1 MTELETH
8 IEKKIPFVIET
19 KEGEEIVIFPAE
31 KRFIKG
37 PINAVV
43 HNDRDFK
50 NELDSVTADC
60 KNFQSLRPSK
70 NEKTN

>member
-19 KEGEEIVIFPAE
+19 KEGDEIIIFPAE

-37 PINAVV
+37 AINAVL
-43 HNDRDFK
+43 HNDADFNK
-50 NELDSVTADC
+50 ELGSITAEH
-60 KNFQSLRPSK
+60 KNFQSLRPNK